1 MDEAISANAN
11 MRTRQSDINA
21 LHREENAMR
30 ADVTP
35 VDTERNPLRDR
46 ELADAIASGDQ
57 DAFRTLMRRYNR
69 LLYRT
74 ARSILK
80 NERDAE
86 DALQNAYLRIYRGID
101 RFRGEAGLS
110 TWLVRIVIN
119 EALGSLRKRARSA
132 HVVNLEAS
140 ELDAAVEA
148 EADIAFNQSER
159 PDELLMRTDMQQL
172 IQSKVDQLPLTYRS
186 VFVLRALEELSVT
199 ETAEALQIPEAT
211 VRTRFFRARA
221 QLRESMSAD
230 ADGGASDTAFPFA
243 GARCDG
249 IDTRVMAAIT
259 ADSLILES
267 LA

>member
-1 MDEAISANAN
+1 ML
-11 MRTRQSDINA
+11 SD
-21 LHREENAMR
+21 
-30 ADVTP
+30 VKP
-35 VDTERNPLRDR
+35 VDSVKDGLSDSQ
-46 ELADAIASGDQ
+46 LADAVALGDH
-57 DAFRTLMRRYNR
+57 DAFRVLMRRYNR

-80 NERDAE
+80 DESEAE
-86 DALQNAYLRIYRGID
+86 DVLQNAYLLVYRGIGK
-101 RFRGEAGLS
+101 FRGEAGIS

-119 EALGSLRKRARSA
+119 EAVGSLRKRARSA
-132 HVVNLEAS
+132 HVVNLEGS

-148 EADIAFNQSER
+148 DNDVHSNQSER
-159 PDELLMRTDMQQL
+159 PDELLMRADMQQF
-172 IQSKVDQLPLTYRS
+172 IQAKLDELPLRYRA

-221 QLRESMSAD
+221 RLRESMSAD
-230 ADGGASDTAFPFA
+230 TEGALDIAFPFA

-249 IDTRVMAAIT
+249 IAARVMAAIST
-259 ADSLILES
+259 DSLILES

>member
-1 MDEAISANAN
+1 M
-11 MRTRQSDINA
+11 Q
-21 LHREENAMR
+21 

-35 VDTERNPLRDR
+35 VDTETNALPDT

-86 DALQNAYLRIYRGID
+86 DALQNAYLRIYRGIGG
-101 RFRGEAGLS
+101 FRGEARLS

-119 EALGSLRKRARSA
+119 EALESSRKRARSA

-148 EADIAFNQSER
+148 GADVSFSHSER

-172 IQSKVDQLPLTYRS
+172 IQAKVDELPLTYRA

-221 QLRESMSAD
+221 RLRESMSAN
-230 ADGGASDTAFPFA
+230 ADRALGIAFPFA

-249 IDTRVMAAIT
+249 IVARVIAAIS
-259 ADSLILES
+259 ADSLIVEP